1 MAAAAQNISG
11 KIRVGIS
18 GWTYEPWRGTFYPE
32 KLVQRLELH
41 YAAEHLSS
49 IEINGTFYGLQKPPS
64 FAKWYEQTPAD
75 FVFSVKAPKFITH
88 ERRLRDVESAIA
100 NFLLS
105 GVLRLGEKLGPILWQ
120 FPPTMKLDETLFEAF
135 LGQLP
140 HSTKDAAA
148 LERLCEPRMK
158 GRMFTDI
165 DRDRPLRHAVEI
177 RHESFATE
185 SFVKLLRKHKVALV
199 IADTGGKWPA
209 LHDLTAD
216 FAYLRLHGPEEIY
229 ESGYTEAGLK
239 KWAKEIQAIAKG
251 IDAPEATRLGPPAA
265 KSAKRDVFVYFDN
278 TLKVK
283 SPANAM
289 RLAEL
294 VK

>member
-1 MAAAAQNISG
+1 MKASTSG
-11 KIRVGIS
+11 PIRVGIS

-32 KLVQRLELH
+32 KLVQRLELQ
-41 YAAEHLSS
+41 YAAEHLST

-64 FAKWYEQTPAD
+64 FEKWYEQTPAD
-75 FVFSVKAPKFITH
+75 FMFSVKAPQFITH
-88 ERRLRDVESAIA
+88 RRRLRDVQVPIA

-105 GVLRLGEKLGPILWQ
+105 GVLRLSEKLGPILWQ
-120 FPPTMKLDETLFEAF
+120 FPPNFKLDETLFETF

-148 LERLCEPRMK
+148 MAKLCEPRMK
-158 GRMFTDI
+158 GRMFADI
-165 DRDRPLRHAVEI
+165 DKDRPLRHAVEI

-185 SFVKLLRKHKVALV
+185 AFVKLLRKHGVALV

-209 LHDLTAD
+209 LHDITAD

-229 ESGYTEAGLK
+229 ESGYTETGLK
-239 KWAKEIQAIAKG
+239 SWAKQIRAIAQG
-251 IDAPEATRLGPPAA
+251 TDAPGGHRIGPPAA
-265 KSAKRDVFVYFDN
+265 KRAKRDVFVYFDN

-283 SPANAM
+283 SPADAM
-289 RLAEL
+289 RLAEIL
-294 VK
+294 G